1 MVTKTM
7 PKGKKKM
14 QQAELLSEEA
24 LQITEKREMRDFP
37 GGPVSKTLNSQ
48 CRGPGFDSWLGN

>member
-1 MVTKTM
+1 M